1 MSDYQLSKALLTG
14 RDDAVMVGVLDRPVH
29 RALVAP
35 FQALRDD
42 AARAGFDLRIVSG
55 FRSFDRQLAI
65 WNAKAS
71 GQRTLLDSRGC
82 ELAFETLDES
92 ALVDCILR
100 WSALPGAS
108 RHHWGSDIDVI
119 DAAAVPDD
127 YEVQLTPA
135 EVKDDGP
142 FAPMHD
148 WLDKQLSNGAG
159 YGFFRPYNED
169 RGGIAPERWHLS
181 YAPLS
186 ARCEAALRPAVLRQQ
201 LEDSEL
207 LLKANVLARLDEL
220 FRRYVSV
227 PAEVYPSAYAPLLV
241 EGERE

>member
-1 MSDYQLSKALLTG
+1 MKDQLNTALLTG
-14 RDDAVMVGVLDRPVH
+14 RDTSFMVEVLERPVH

-42 AARAGFDLRIVSG
+42 AARAGFDLQIVSG

-71 GQRTLLDSRGC
+71 GHRALLDSRGQPVD
-82 ELAFETLDES
+82 FDSLDDDS
-92 ALVDCILR
+92 LIDCILR

-119 DAAAVPDD
+119 DAAAVASD
-127 YEVQLTPA
+127 YAVQLVPE
-135 EVKDDGP
+135 EVEAGGP
-142 FAPMHD
+142 FAPLHD
-148 WLDKQLSNGAG
+148 WLDKQLGNGAA
-159 YGFFRPYNED
+159 YGFFRPYQQD

-186 ARCEAALRPAVLRQQ
+186 ARCEAALSPALLAEVLAGS
-201 LEDSEL
+201 DMV
-207 LLKANVLARLDEL
+207 LKAPVLARLDEL
-220 FRRYVSV
+220 FQRYVAV
-227 PAEVYPSAYAPLLV
+227 PAEAYPSAYAALLV
-241 EGERE
+241 EGEQA

>member
-1 MSDYQLSKALLTG
+1 MSDYQLSKALVTG
-14 RDDAVMVGVLDRPVH
+14 RDETVMVGVLGRPVH

-82 ELAFETLDES
+82 EVAFGALDES
-92 ALVDCILR
+92 ALVDCIMR

-108 RHHWGSDIDVI
+108 RHHWGSDIDII

-127 YEVQLTPA
+127 YSVQLTPA
-135 EVKDDGP
+135 EVEEGGP

-148 WLDKQLSNGAG
+148 WLDKQLGNGAG

-186 ARCEAALRPAVLRQQ
+186 ARCEASLSVALLREVL
-201 LEDSEL
+201 EGSEL
-207 LLKANVLARLDEL
+207 LLKTNVLARLGAL

-227 PAEVYPSAYAPLLV
+227 PAEAYPSAYAPLLV

>member
-1 MSDYQLSKALLTG
+1 MSDYQLSKALVTG
-14 RDDAVMVGVLDRPVH
+14 RDETVMVGVLGCPVH

-82 ELAFETLDES
+82 EVAFGALDES
-92 ALVDCILR
+92 ALVDCIMR

-108 RHHWGSDIDVI
+108 RHHWGSDIDII

-127 YEVQLTPA
+127 YSVQLTPA
-135 EVKDDGP
+135 EVEEGGP

-148 WLDKQLSNGAG
+148 WLDKQLGNGAG

-186 ARCEAALRPAVLRQQ
+186 ARCEASLSVALLREVL
-201 LEDSEL
+201 EGSEL
-207 LLKANVLARLDEL
+207 LLKTNVLARLGAL

-227 PAEVYPSAYAPLLV
+227 PAEAYPSAYAPLLV